1 MEKSRTK
8 FLLSLV
14 AVITL
19 VSMSFTLAMAALGNE
34 TDRLALLALKDE
46 LVGGGLLSWNAS
58 LHFCEWQGV
67 RCGGQHQRDI
77 GLSLAGM
84 KLGGSISPSIRNLS
98 FLREVNFSNNSLKG
112 IIPRAFGHLKRL
124 RSLNLRYNNLQGNIP
139 VDLNNCSNLQ
149 FLLLSDNSFS
159 GKIPFQSG
167 ENMIK
172 LSLDSNDFVG
182 GIPSSL
188 GNLSSLD
195 YLQLGDNHLEG
206 DIPFDIG
213 RLYNLKILVL
223 RQNNLSGTIPSSI
236 YNLSAMRYLAIGSNK
251 LHGSLESHLGFAFPE
266 LEILH
271 FGDNHFSGRIPA
283 SVTNISGLKDFDI
296 HSNAFS
302 GLVPENMGKLQNLVF
317 FYIDYNHLGIGKGGD
332 LDFLPSLTNCSRL
345 NDLDIH
351 HNRLGGVLPNSI
363 ANLSA
368 QLEHLFMGGNKIS
381 GSIPQGIGNL
391 VKLKNLHI
399 RENLFTGEV
408 PTSIGK
414 LRNTGRFDLSLN
426 RLSGEIPSCIGN
438 LSRLLYLHL
447 NGNNFEGRIPLTL
460 GKCKDMEIMDLSQNK
475 LGGTIP
481 DQLIA
486 AFQRLIT
493 LNLSHNAF
501 NGSFPSAIS
510 NSKNLVELYVDN
522 NDFSGELPGGFGE
535 ISELR
540 ILHMQGNY
548 FDGSIPQA
556 LGILRGL
563 ESLDLSGNNLTGTI
577 PLELQKL
584 PFLVSLNLSFN
595 QLEGEVPE
603 GGVFNN
609 ISQFSLV
616 GNKDLCGGIPEIEL
630 PKCFNQAAKA
640 KRNGLSTKSI
650 IIIVISLSLASVSV
664 AFIAILCWR
673 KLSGKEMIP
682 LALRQ
687 VCFVRVSYKELVQA
701 TNGFEASNLVGKGSF
716 GSVYK
721 GFLDQQENPV
731 AIKVLNLQN
740 LRAIKSFTVECEA
753 LRNVRHRNLVK
764 LITCCSSIDC
774 QGNDFKAIVLE
785 FMANGTLESW
795 LHHDYD
801 EDHSSRHLNFA
812 QMLDIAID
820 VANAL
825 DYLHH
830 HCRTPIV
837 HRDLKPTNVLL
848 DDDMVAHVGDFG
860 MAKLLSDA
868 ASKLDNEQTTSSV
881 IKGTLG
887 YLPPEYG
894 MGGLT
899 SREGD
904 IYSYG
909 ILILEMIT
917 RKRPT
922 DDLFGD
928 GMSLHSYCKMVL
940 PENLEEILDFRLLE
954 QINRKSQKIRGD
966 QNIDCNM
973 LDCLVSFTKVGVACS
988 VEVPVQRMK
997 VEDVVTELHA
1007 IKARLHARNQI
1018 DPQQKAK
1025 NN

>member
-8 FLLSLV
+8 FLLCIV

-19 VSMSFTLAMAALGNE
+19 VSMPFTLAMAALGNE
-34 TDRLALLALKDE
+34 TDRLVLLALKDE
-46 LVGGGLLSWNAS
+46 LVGSGILSWNAS

-67 RCGGQHQRDI
+67 RCGGQHQRVI
-77 GLSLAGM
+77 GLSLASM
-84 KLGGSISPSIRNLS
+84 KLGGSISPSIGNLS

-112 IIPRAFGHLKRL
+112 NIPREFGHLKRL
-124 RSLNLRYNNLQGNIP
+124 RSLNLSYNNLQGNIP
-139 VDLNNCSNLQ
+139 IELNNCSNLQ
-149 FLLLSDNSFS
+149 FLMLRDNSFS
-159 GKIPFQSG
+159 GTIPFQSG

-172 LSLDSNDFVG
+172 LSLASNDFVG

-195 YLQLGDNHLEG
+195 YLQLGNNHLEG

-213 RLYNLKILVL
+213 RLYNLKTLVL
-223 RQNNLSGTIPSSI
+223 SQNNLSGTIPSSI
-236 YNLSAMRYLAIGSNK
+236 YNLSAMRALGMGLNK
-251 LHGSLESHLGFAFPE
+251 LHGGLESQLGFAFPE

-271 FGDNHFSGRIPA
+271 FGDNQFSGRIPA
-283 SVTNISGLKDFDI
+283 SITNISGLKEFDI
-296 HSNAFS
+296 YSNGFS
-302 GLVPENMGKLQNLVF
+302 GLVPENMGKLQNLEL
-317 FYIDYNHLGIGKGGD
+317 FYIDYNHLGIGKEGD
-332 LDFLPSLTNCSRL
+332 LDFLPSLTNCSL
-345 NDLDIH
+345 LKDLDIH

-368 QLEHLFMGGNKIS
+368 QLEHLFMGENQIS
-381 GSIPQGIGNL
+381 GSIPEGIGNL
-391 VKLKNLHI
+391 DKLIDLHI
-399 RENLFTGEV
+399 GENLFTGEV

-414 LRNTGRFDLSLN
+414 LRNIGRFDLSLN

-438 LSRLLYLHL
+438 LSRLLYLYL

-460 GKCKDMEIMDLSQNK
+460 RKCKDMQVMDLSQNK

-486 AFQRLIT
+486 AFQSLIT
-493 LNLSHNAF
+493 LNLSHNSF

-522 NDFSGELPGGFGE
+522 NNFSGELSGGFGE

-548 FDGSIPQA
+548 FHGSIPQA
-556 LGILRGL
+556 LGTLRGL

-603 GGVFNN
+603 EGVFNN
-609 ISQFSLV
+609 TSQFSLI
-616 GNKDLCGGIPEIEL
+616 GNKNLCGGIPEIEL

-650 IIIVISLSLASVSV
+650 IIIVISLLLASVSV
-664 AFIAILCWR
+664 AFIAILYWR
-673 KLSGKEMIP
+673 KRSGKEMIP
-682 LALRQ
+682 LALQQ
-687 VCFVRVSYKELVQA
+687 VNFVQVSYKELVQA
-701 TNGFEASNLVGKGSF
+701 TNGFEASNVIGKGSF

-764 LITCCSSIDC
+764 LITCCSSMDY

-801 EDHSSRHLNFA
+801 EDHSPRQLNFA

-860 MAKLLSDA
+860 IAKLLSDA
-868 ASKLDNEQTTSSV
+868 ASKLDNEQTTSSI

-887 YLPPEYG
+887 YLAPEYG
-894 MGGLT
+894 MGGST
-899 SREGD
+899 SLEGD

-928 GMSLHSYCKMVL
+928 GMSLHSYCKMAL
-940 PENLEEILDFRLLE
+940 PEKFEEILDFRLLE
-954 QINRKSQKIRGD
+954 QINKKS
-966 QNIDCNM
+966 QNIDCKM

-988 VEVPVQRMK
+988 VEVPAQRMK
-997 VEDVVTELHA
+997 IEDVVTELYA
-1007 IKARLHARNQI
+1007 IKARLRARNPI
-1018 DPQQKAK
+1018 DPQQKLKRARGLT
-1025 NN
+1025 

>member
-19 VSMSFTLAMAALGNE
+19 VSLSFTLAMAALGNE

-67 RCGGQHQRDI
+67 RCGGQHQRVI

-368 QLEHLFMGGNKIS
+368 QLEHLFMGGNQIS

-414 LRNTGRFDLSLN
+414 LRNIGRFDLSLN

-475 LGGTIP
+475 IGGTIP

-501 NGSFPSAIS
+501 NGSVPSAIS

>member
-8 FLLSLV
+8 FLLSIV

-46 LVGGGLLSWNAS
+46 LVGGGLLSWNAL

-67 RCGGQHQRDI
+67 RCGGQHQRVI

-149 FLLLSDNSFS
+149 FLMLSGNSFS
-159 GKIPFQSG
+159 GKIPFQLG

-271 FGDNHFSGRIPA
+271 FGDNQFSGRIPA

-296 HSNAFS
+296 YSNAFS

-368 QLEHLFMGGNKIS
+368 QLEHLFMGGNLIS

-399 RENLFTGEV
+399 GENLFTGEV

-414 LRNTGRFDLSLN
+414 LRNIGRFDLSLN

-493 LNLSHNAF
+493 LNLSHSAF

-603 GGVFNN
+603 EGVFNN
-609 ISQFSLV
+609 LSQFSLV

-673 KLSGKEMIP
+673 KLSRKEMIP

-701 TNGFEASNLVGKGSF
+701 TNGFEASSLVGKGSF

-764 LITCCSSIDC
+764 LITCCSSMDY

-954 QINRKSQKIRGD
+954 QINKKSQKIRGD
-966 QNIDCNM
+966 QNVDCNM

-997 VEDVVTELHA
+997 IEDVVTELHA
-1007 IKARLHARNQI
+1007 IKARLRARNQI
-1018 DPQQKAK
+1018 DPQQEA
-1025 NN
+1025 

>member
-67 RCGGQHQRDI
+67 RCGGQHQRVI

-368 QLEHLFMGGNKIS
+368 QLEHLFMGGNQIS

-414 LRNTGRFDLSLN
+414 LRNIGRFDLSLN

-966 QNIDCNM
+966 QDIDCNM

>member
-67 RCGGQHQRDI
+67 RCGGQHQRVI

-368 QLEHLFMGGNKIS
+368 QLEHLFMGGNQIS

-414 LRNTGRFDLSLN
+414 LRNIGRFDLSLN

-475 LGGTIP
+475 IGGTIP

-701 TNGFEASNLVGKGSF
+701 TNDFEASNLVGKGSF

-988 VEVPVQRMK
+988 VEVPVERMK

>member
-8 FLLSLV
+8 FLLSIV

-19 VSMSFTLAMAALGNE
+19 VSMSFTLVMAALGNE
-34 TDRLALLALKDE
+34 TDRLALLALKDELVDE

-67 RCGGQHQRDI
+67 RCGGQHQRVI

-98 FLREVNFSNNSLKG
+98 FLREVNFSSNSLKG
-112 IIPRAFGHLKRL
+112 NIPRAFGHLKRL
-124 RSLNLRYNNLQGNIP
+124 RSLNLSYNNLQ
-139 VDLNNCSNLQ
+139 
-149 FLLLSDNSFS
+149 
-159 GKIPFQSG
+159 
-167 ENMIK
+167 
-172 LSLDSNDFVG
+172 
-182 GIPSSL
+182 

-213 RLYNLKILVL
+213 RLYNLKTLVL
-223 RQNNLSGTIPSSI
+223 GQNNLSGTIPSSI
-236 YNLSAMRYLAIGSNK
+236 YNLSAMRALAIGSNK

-271 FGDNHFSGRIPA
+271 FGDNQFSGRIPA

-302 GLVPENMGKLQNLVF
+302 GLVPENMGKLQNLVV

-368 QLEHLFMGGNKIS
+368 QLEHLFMGANQIS

-391 VKLKNLHI
+391 VKLRNLHI
-399 RENLFTGEV
+399 GENLFTGEV

-414 LRNTGRFDLSLN
+414 LRNIGRFDLSLN

-438 LSRLLYLHL
+438 LSRLLYLYL

-460 GKCKDMEIMDLSQNK
+460 GKCKDMQKMDLSQNK

-486 AFQRLIT
+486 AFQSLIT

-510 NSKNLVELYVDN
+510 NSKNLVELYVDY

-563 ESLDLSGNNLTGTI
+563 ESLDLSSNNLTGTI

-603 GGVFNN
+603 EGVFNN
-609 ISQFSLV
+609 TSQFSLV
-616 GNKDLCGGIPEIEL
+616 GNKDLCGGIPELEL

-687 VCFVRVSYKELVQA
+687 VSFVRVSYKELVQA
-701 TNGFEASNLVGKGSF
+701 TNGFEASSLIGKGSF

-764 LITCCSSIDC
+764 LITCCSSMDY

-801 EDHSSRHLNFA
+801 YDEDHSSRHLNFA

-825 DYLHH
+825 NYLHH

-881 IKGTLG
+881 IKGTVG

-928 GMSLHSYCKMVL
+928 GMSLHSYSKMVL

-954 QINRKSQKIRGD
+954 QINKKSQKIRGD
-966 QNIDCNM
+966 QNVDCNM

-997 VEDVVTELHA
+997 IEDVVTELHA
-1007 IKARLHARNQI
+1007 IKARLRARNQI

>member
-1 MEKSRTK
+1 
-8 FLLSLV
+8 
-14 AVITL
+14 
-19 VSMSFTLAMAALGNE
+19 
-34 TDRLALLALKDE
+34 
-46 LVGGGLLSWNAS
+46 
-58 LHFCEWQGV
+58 
-67 RCGGQHQRDI
+67 
-77 GLSLAGM
+77 
-84 KLGGSISPSIRNLS
+84 
-98 FLREVNFSNNSLKG
+98 
-112 IIPRAFGHLKRL
+112 
-124 RSLNLRYNNLQGNIP
+124 
-139 VDLNNCSNLQ
+139 
-149 FLLLSDNSFS
+149 
-159 GKIPFQSG
+159 
-167 ENMIK
+167 
-172 LSLDSNDFVG
+172 
-182 GIPSSL
+182 
-188 GNLSSLD
+188 
-195 YLQLGDNHLEG
+195 
-206 DIPFDIG
+206 
-213 RLYNLKILVL
+213 
-223 RQNNLSGTIPSSI
+223 
-236 YNLSAMRYLAIGSNK
+236 
-251 LHGSLESHLGFAFPE
+251 LESHLGFAFPE

-271 FGDNHFSGRIPA
+271 FGDNQFSGRIPA

-296 HSNAFS
+296 YSNAFS

-368 QLEHLFMGGNKIS
+368 QLEHLFMGGNLIS

-399 RENLFTGEV
+399 GENLFTGEV

-414 LRNTGRFDLSLN
+414 LRNIGRFDLSLN

-510 NSKNLVELYVDN
+510 NSKNLVELYGDN

-603 GGVFNN
+603 EGVFNN

-630 PKCFNQAAKA
+630 PKCFNQAANA

-673 KLSGKEMIP
+673 KLSGKEIIP

-701 TNGFEASNLVGKGSF
+701 TNGFEASSLVGKGSF

-764 LITCCSSIDC
+764 LITCCSSMDY

-868 ASKLDNEQTTSSV
+868 
-881 IKGTLG
+881 
-887 YLPPEYG
+887 
-894 MGGLT
+894 
-899 SREGD
+899 
-904 IYSYG
+904 
-909 ILILEMIT
+909 
-917 RKRPT
+917 
-922 DDLFGD
+922 
-928 GMSLHSYCKMVL
+928 
-940 PENLEEILDFRLLE
+940 
-954 QINRKSQKIRGD
+954 
-966 QNIDCNM
+966 
-973 LDCLVSFTKVGVACS
+973 
-988 VEVPVQRMK
+988 
-997 VEDVVTELHA
+997 
-1007 IKARLHARNQI
+1007 
-1018 DPQQKAK
+1018 
-1025 NN
+1025 